1 MTKTLEGRVALVTG
15 ASSGIGAATAVSLA
29 AAGAR
34 VAVAARRSDRL
45 SELVER
51 VRHRAGEAIAVAADV
66 ADRVS
71 AQRMVAQTV
80 ERFGRLDI
88 VVNNAGLMILAPFT
102 DGDPDDWRRMVDVNL
117 IGLINVTHAAIPHL
131 RRSGRGDIVNI
142 SSVAGR
148 FAFATGAV
156 YTATK
161 FAVVGFSDTLRRELV
176 GDKIRVTLLE
186 PGAVQT
192 ELVEHVTDE
201 ASRKRLADWQ
211 ATMRQLQPDDIA
223 AAILY
228 AISQPPHVAVSE
240 LLVRP
245 TDQEF

>member
-1 MTKTLEGRVALVTG
+1 MGKTLDGRVALVTG
-15 ASSGIGAATAVSLA
+15 ASSGIGAATAASLA

-34 VAVAARRSDRL
+34 VALAARRIDRL
-45 SELVER
+45 SQLVER
-51 VRHRAGEAIAVAADV
+51 VRHASGEAIAIEADV
-66 ADRVS
+66 AERAS
-71 AQRMVAQTV
+71 AEHMVTTAV

-88 VVNNAGLMILAPFT
+88 LVNNAGLMVLAPFAN
-102 DGDPDDWRRMVDVNL
+102 GNPDDWRQMVDVNL
-117 IGLINVTHAAIPHL
+117 LGLTYVTRAAIPHL
-131 RRSGRGDIVNI
+131 RRTRGGDIVNI

-148 FAFATGAV
+148 LAFATGAV

-161 FAVVGFSDTLRRELV
+161 FAVVGFSDTLRRELLP
-176 GDKIRVTLLE
+176 DKIRVTLIE

-201 ASRKRLADWQ
+201 STRKFIDNWQ
-211 ATMRQLQPDDIA
+211 AQMRQLQPDDIA

-228 AISQPPHVAVSE
+228 AVTQPPHVAISE